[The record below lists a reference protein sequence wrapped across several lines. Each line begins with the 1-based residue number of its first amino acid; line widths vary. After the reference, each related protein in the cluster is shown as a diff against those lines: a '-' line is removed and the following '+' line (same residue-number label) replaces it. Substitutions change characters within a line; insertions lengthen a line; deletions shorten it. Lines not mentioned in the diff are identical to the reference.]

1 MSNEMLFCV
10 WVSTKHFTDWDDIG
24 ADIVPFGDMTL
35 DEVKLLMD
43 LSLVRGHEVI
53 VARQSERDE

>member
-1 MSNEMLFCV
+1 MKSEILFQV
-10 WVSTKHFTDWDDIG
+10 WVSTKHFVDWDDLNT
-24 ADIVPFGDMTL
+24 DIIPFGDMTL